1 MRYKCFFVIVVV
13 VLISLFLEKELLIG
27 NNSTDIGQLCKMKV
41 LSVKSGKKIS
51 SWDFLRKGD
60 RS

>member
-1 MRYKCFFVIVVV
+1 MRYKCFFVVVVV

-51 SWDFLRKGD
+51 SWDFLIKGD